1 MKVFTITPISSRAS
15 GLAIRRKEKEK
26 VMSQKQLPNSFTLA
40 MDPTPGNVPQKVSDD
55 SPGRFFAVNE
65 MKLMLAFILLRYDVK
80 TKDGKLPEATKFMG
94 FLLPPTKAEILFRK
108 RSI

>member
-1 MKVFTITPISSRAS
+1 MAS
-15 GLAIRRKEKEK
+15 GLATRRKEKEE
-26 VMSQKQLPNSFTLA
+26 VQDIMSQKQLLSSFTSA
-40 MDPTPGNVPQKVSDD
+40 MDPTPGNMPQKVSNN

-80 TKDGKLPEATKFMG
+80 TKDGKCPEATKFMG
-94 FLLPPTKAEILFRK
+94 FLLPPTKAEILFKK